1 MSSGGA
7 GRKSLVTYT
16 HICEEAVTASN
27 ELSEPLSGE
36 SRMPLAAASSKPLP
50 AERRAAD
57 SLACALL
64 LAFTGGVLDAFLY
77 LDHGRVFAG
86 AMTGN
91 AVLCAVGL
99 LHHDAQDAV
108 MHLLPLVAFGL
119 GAWVAFVAESHLRHA
134 VIAALSI
141 EAACLLGASF
151 LPPSFPD
158 VLFVPLIAGLAG
170 FQVGSFR
177 TVDKFVYSSTFIT
190 GELREGLD
198 ALHRALE
205 PGTRRRALRE
215 FRDLGLVILFFLG
228 GGVSGAVVAVR
239 IGNHTLWI
247 PAGLLLVVLGLVLRR
262 ERRRG

>member
-1 MSSGGA
+1 
-7 GRKSLVTYT
+7 
-16 HICEEAVTASN
+16 
-27 ELSEPLSGE
+27 
-36 SRMPLAAASSKPLP
+36 MPLAATAPPKSLP
-50 AERRAAD
+50 PERRAVG

-64 LAFTGGVLDAFLY
+64 LAFIGGVLDAFLY

-108 MHLLPLVAFGL
+108 LHLLPLAAFGL
-119 GAWVAFVAESHLRHA
+119 GAWAAFVAESRIRHA
-134 VIAALSI
+134 VLAALSI
-141 EAACLLGASF
+141 EAACLLAASF

-158 VLFVPLIAGLAG
+158 LLFIPIVCALAG

-190 GELREGLD
+190 GELHEGLD

-205 PGTRRRALRE
+205 SATRRKGMLE
-215 FRDLGLVILFFLG
+215 FRDLALVILFFL
-228 GGVSGAVVAVR
+228 SGAIGGAVLAVR
-239 IGNHTLWI
+239 IGNHTLWL
-247 PAGLLLVVLGLVLRR
+247 PVVLLLVVLGLVLRR
-262 ERRRG
+262 EHRRR